1 MSCEDTRLM
10 IHGYLDNE
18 LGLDGTIAFER
29 HVAECPSCSLELED
43 YKALRG
49 KIRDSSLYYQAP
61 TELSVR
67 IHHALGESSGEELT
81 LPVEKLAKPGWW
93 QQPTLA
99 WAFAAFACGVL
110 FLALTSSLWM
120 PHLGENSH
128 ETLFAQEVLASH
140 VRSMMADHL
149 FDVPSS
155 DPHTVK
161 PWFDGKLDFSPPVPN
176 LDSQGFVLAGGRL
189 DYVESRPVAA
199 VVYRRRQHVINLFM
213 LPEARESST
222 KTEMRNG
229 YNMIHWSSGGMEYW
243 AVSDLNQQELQQFV
257 GLVQGQTA
265 PQPSP

>member
-1 MSCEDTRLM
+1 MSCENTRSM
-10 IHGYLDNE
+10 IHGYLDDE
-18 LGLDGTIAFER
+18 LGLDGTITFER

-43 YKALRG
+43 YKTLRG
-49 KIRDSSLYYQAP
+49 KIRNSLLYHQASP
-61 TELSVR
+61 ELRVR
-67 IHHALGESSGEELT
+67 IHQALGESSAEERT
-81 LPVEKLAKPGWW
+81 WPVEKLAKPSWW

-110 FLALTSSLWM
+110 FLVLTSSIWM
-120 PHLGENSH
+120 PRLGENSQ
-128 ETLFAQEVLASH
+128 ETLLAQEVLDSH

-155 DPHTVK
+155 DQHTVK

-189 DYVESRPVAA
+189 DYVEGRPVAA

-213 LPEARESST
+213 WPEARESSP

-229 YNMIHWSSGGMEYW
+229 YNMIHWSSAGMEYC

-257 GLVQGQTA
+257 SLIQGQTSR
-265 PQPSP
+265 QPSP